1 MSQIITDRVRTSRR
15 SLLKG
20 ITAAGARIAIGLPP
34 LVSMFNSA
42 GTAYAAATNTAS
54 TASAAGPALEKP
66 IESRFVLW
74 FNGNGIPERYWI
86 PSEEGAEYELT
97 PCLAPLAAW
106 RKDVHVLSGV
116 DNAAASGKGNGHT
129 NSMSGLMT
137 GMDFTG
143 RGPSGPSIDQIIAG
157 KIGGESRFRSLQIG
171 VAQESF
177 GESMQRNMSWA
188 GYERALPPE
197 MIPHRLFDRLF
208 GAREEGWVNRK
219 RSVLDTISRDATALK
234 KKLPTDDQVRVDE
247 HLAGIRDLERAIA
260 GLPPEYRRVD
270 PPDFDGDMKDW
281 PRIAKLQSDLLAQA
295 LVTRQTRVASYMLT
309 KCQSISRF
317 PWLGYTSAR
326 HHDYT
331 HAEGKTTG
339 ADGVEGQ
346 RVLRDICK
354 WHVEE
359 FAYLVAKLKSVTEG
373 DGTVFDHTCLAYV
386 HEHAEANPH
395 KNSGLAM
402 IVAGGMSK
410 IAHGAHT
417 RITGTVGDVYLTLAD
432 QVMGAGIGKFPTAT
446 KTLGTLLA

>member
-1 MSQIITDRVRTSRR
+1 MSQIITNRTRTSRR
-15 SLLKG
+15 ALLKG
-20 ITAAGARIAIGLPP
+20 LTAAGARIAIGIPP
-34 LVSMFNSA
+34 LVSMFNST
-42 GTAYAAATNTAS
+42 GTAYAATS
-54 TASAAGPALEKP
+54 GGPASAALVEKP

-86 PSEEGAEYELT
+86 PTEEGSDYELT
-97 PCLAPLAAW
+97 PCLSPLAAW

-137 GMDFTG
+137 GLDFTG
-143 RGPSGPSIDQIIAG
+143 RGPSGPSIDQIIAA
-157 KIGGESRFRSLQIG
+157 KIGGDSRFRSLQIG

-219 RSVLDTISRDATALK
+219 RSILDAVRADAVTLEK
-234 KKLPTDDQVRVDE
+234 SLPTDDKARVDE
-247 HLAGIRDLERAIA
+247 HLSSIRDLERAIA
-260 GLPPEYRRVD
+260 GLPPQYAQVD

-281 PRIAKLQSDLLAQA
+281 PRIAKLQSDLLVQA
-295 LVTRQTRVASYMLT
+295 FKMRQTRVASYMLT
-309 KCQSISRF
+309 KCQSLTRF

-331 HAEGKTTG
+331 HSPDKMAG
-339 ADGVEGQ
+339 ADGTDGIH
-346 RVLRDICK
+346 VLRDICR

-359 FAYLVAKLKSVTEG
+359 FAYLVAKLESIPEG
-373 DGTVFDHTCLAYV
+373 DGTLFDHTSLIYV

-402 IVAGGMSK
+402 LVAGGSK
-410 IAHGAHT
+410 RLAKGAHT
-417 RITGTVGDVYLTLAD
+417 RITGTVADVYVTVAD
-432 QVMGAGIGKFPTAT
+432 EVVGAGIGKFPTAT
-446 KTLGTLLA
+446 KKIGPLLT